1 MNKKQLGEIISRAE
15 SLCNQRGVR
24 FTSLRKR
31 VFTLLCTSDK
41 PLSAYEILDL
51 LRTSTT
57 NPAPPTVYRTLDFL
71 LQQRLAHKLES
82 RHAFV
87 GCSHPEHPH
96 SSQFLICGD
105 CGDVNEIDNS
115 ELIKNL
121 ASTEKKMG
129 FKTRRSVVEF
139 LGTCAECLNK

>member
-15 SLCNQRGVR
+15 SLCDQRGVR

-57 NPAPPTVYRTLDFL
+57 NPAPPHCLSYTRF
-71 LQQRLAHKLES
+71 
-82 RHAFV
+82 
-87 GCSHPEHPH
+87 
-96 SSQFLICGD
+96 SS
-105 CGDVNEIDNS
+105 
-115 ELIKNL
+115 
-121 ASTEKKMG
+121 STEISPQAG
-129 FKTRRSVVEF
+129 ESS
-139 LGTCAECLNK
+139 CLCWLLTPRAPSLQSIPDLWRLW